1 MNDEVLMKIK
11 RLPFAARTMAL
22 LLISMMPVA
31 FARAADNERPKPPA
45 QPESGPGGKDYK
57 HASFTVKS
65 FGQGATQYWIYQ
77 PAEPTPKSAP
87 VTVFNHGW
95 IATDPWVYSAWIEH
109 IVRRGNIV
117 IYPRY
122 QENAMTPPQQFARNA
137 IIAVKDALIR
147 MEVEDGYVRP
157 DLDKFAIVGHSA
169 GGLLSANM
177 AALAQ
182 ESKLPVPRAVM
193 PVQPGRTDV
202 NNPNFGFVLEDL
214 GKIPAQTLM
223 LCIAGDKDN
232 VCADTDARKIY
243 KGATSIPPE
252 NKNLIIILSDDHG
265 YPPLNATHMAP
276 VAFDEKKE
284 FDDVKPKGQG
294 GNAAPPNAAPNN
306 NNAGGFPF
314 MALMSGD
321 MSAVKE
327 FLRTD
332 AGREFR
338 KGMVNMPLYSDLVD
352 SINAQDY
359 YGYWRLFDALC
370 DAAFYGKNRD
380 MALGNTE
387 KQRFMGK
394 WSDGKPVKELL
405 VIEKP

>member
-1 MNDEVLMKIK
+1 MLSEEDFMKLK
-11 RLPFAARTMAL
+11 RVPPLARTLTLLAL
-22 LLISMMPVA
+22 SALPLTSPY
-31 FARAADNERPKPPA
+31 AADGDKPKPPA
-45 QPESGPGGKDYK
+45 QPDNGPGSRDYK
-57 HASFTVKS
+57 HATFTVKS

-87 VTVFNHGW
+87 LIVFNHGW
-95 IATDPWVYSAWIEH
+95 IVTDPWVYSAWIEH
-109 IVRRGNIV
+109 IVKRGNIV
-117 IYPRY
+117 VYPRY
-122 QENAMTPPQQFARNA
+122 QENVMTPPQQFAKNA
-137 IIAVKDALIR
+137 IIAVKDAIAR

-169 GGLLSANM
+169 GGLLSANL
-177 AALAQ
+177 AALAK

-202 NNPNFGFVLEDL
+202 NSPNFGFVLEDL
-214 GKIPAQTLM
+214 SKIPAQTLL
-223 LCIAGDKDN
+223 LCVAGDKDN
-232 VCADTDARKIY
+232 VCADTDAKKIF
-243 KGATSIPPE
+243 KAATEIPAE
-252 NKNLIIILSDDHG
+252 NKNLVMFISDDHG

-284 FDDVKPKGQG
+284 FDSEPSKGQQANG
-294 GNAAPPNAAPNN
+294 QPNPAANN
-306 NNAGGFPF
+306 PMGGFPL

-321 MSAVKE
+321 MTAVKE
-327 FLRTD
+327 FLKTD

-338 KGMVNMPLYSDLVD
+338 KGMVNLPIYSDLVD
-352 SINAQDY
+352 SINAHDY

-380 MALGNTE
+380 SALGNTE

-394 WSDGKPVKELL
+394 WSDDTPVKELQ